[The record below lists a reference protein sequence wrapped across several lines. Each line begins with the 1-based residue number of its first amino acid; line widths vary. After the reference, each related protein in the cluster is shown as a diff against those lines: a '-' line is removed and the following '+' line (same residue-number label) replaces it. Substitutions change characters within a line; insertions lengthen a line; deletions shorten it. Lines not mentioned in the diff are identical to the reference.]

1 MLLLSLLYSLPSFA
15 RPGDLDDKV
24 RLIDLELRMLSLE
37 RAAIDARGRE
47 ADRERAQQN
56 ADLERDLSS
65 YREHQRVS
73 PSLLELDH
81 ITVLDPE
88 PLFPTMRPPWA
99 AAGGPVGHHAG
110 GTAGAHVACGS

>member
-15 RPGDLDDKV
+15 RAGDLDDEV

-37 RAAIDARGRE
+37 RAAIDARSRE

-56 ADLERDLSS
+56 ADLERDISS

-73 PSLLELDH
+73 SSLLELDH
-81 ITVLDPE
+81 ITVLDPSHSS
-88 PLFPTMRPPWA
+88 PPCASPGCSRRTGW
-99 AAGGPVGHHAG
+99 PPCRRK
-110 GTAGAHVACGS
+110 AGAHVVCGS